1 MKNDAASRE
10 ETLAKDD
17 SKKLNETK
25 SEKATNERKS
35 NLEKSDGEEKRSMT
49 DENIANEKIAKLR
62 EILDSAECIVI
73 GAGAGLSAS
82 AGFSYSGE
90 RFKKY
95 FSDFEAKYH
104 FHDMYS
110 GGFADFSSLE
120 ENWAYWSRYIYI
132 NRYMSAPVPVY
143 EKLLEL
149 VCSKDYFAIT
159 TNVDHCFQKAGFDK
173 KRLFYTQGDYGLFQ
187 CCVPCHKKTY
197 DNEEAVRKM
206 LVSQGFG
213 FEEKAN
219 GKDREL
225 VFPKNEENCGINKKN
240 DETKSE
246 LKENLK
252 PGLKNPLK
260 MQIPLELVPRC
271 PVCGKPMSMNLRC
284 DETFVED
291 NGWKMA
297 AKRYQ
302 DFIEKH
308 KNARTLFLELGVGE
322 NTPRIIK
329 YPFWNLT
336 YKNKNVFYASL
347 NMEEEEV
354 PAEIKARSILIKGD
368 IFDIIRKLNACK

>member
-1 MKNDAASRE
+1 MSGFE
-10 ETLAKDD
+10 H
-17 SKKLNETK
+17 
-25 SEKATNERKS
+25 
-35 NLEKSDGEEKRSMT
+35 
-49 DENIANEKIAKLR
+49 IANE
-62 EILDSAECIVI
+62 EIETLKEQLEKAECVVI

-82 AGFSYSGE
+82 AGFSYTGE

-110 GGFADFSSLE
+110 GGFADFCSLE
-120 ENWAYWSRYIYI
+120 ENWAYWSRFIYI

-149 VCSKDYFAIT
+149 VRGKDYFAIT

-187 CCVPCHKKTY
+187 CCVPCRKKTY
-197 DNEEAVRKM
+197 ENEEIVRKM

-213 FEEKAN
+213 FEDSEN
-219 GKDREL
+219 GKDGDL
-225 VFPKNEENCGINKKN
+225 VF
-240 DETKSE
+240 
-246 LKENLK
+246 LR
-252 PGLKNPLK
+252 NPLK
-260 MQIPLELVPRC
+260 MEIPPELVPRC

-291 NGWKMA
+291 DGWHEA
-297 AKRYQ
+297 ARRYQ

-322 NTPRIIK
+322 NTPGIIK

-336 YKNKNVFYASL
+336 YKNKNAFYAAV
-347 NMEEEEV
+347 NMEKEEV
-354 PAEIKARSILIKGD
+354 PAEIKARSVLIKGD
-368 IFDIIRKLNACK
+368 IFKTIESLGHQYKINTIFLDNSFSSR

>member
-1 MKNDAASRE
+1 MS
-10 ETLAKDD
+10 
-17 SKKLNETK
+17 
-25 SEKATNERKS
+25 
-35 NLEKSDGEEKRSMT
+35 GF
-49 DENIANEKIAKLR
+49 ENIENEEIAKLR
-62 EILDSAECIVI
+62 KILDSVDCVVI

-95 FSDFEAKYH
+95 FSDFETKYH

-110 GGFADFSSLE
+110 GGFADFGSLE

-132 NRYMSAPVPVY
+132 NRYMRAPLPVY
-143 EKLLEL
+143 EKLFEL
-149 VCSKDYFAIT
+149 VRGKDYFAIT

-213 FEEKAN
+213 FEDSEN
-219 GKDREL
+219 GKDGDL
-225 VFPKNEENCGINKKN
+225 VF
-240 DETKSE
+240 
-246 LKENLK
+246 LR
-252 PGLKNPLK
+252 NPLK
-260 MQIPLELVPRC
+260 MEIPPELVPRC

-302 DFIEKH
+302 DFLEEH

-322 NTPRIIK
+322 NTPGIIK

-336 YKNKNVFYASL
+336 YKNKNAFYAAV
-347 NMEEEEV
+347 NMEKEEV
-354 PAEIKARSILIKGD
+354 PAEIKPRSVLIKGD
-368 IFDIIRKLNACK
+368 IFKTIESLM